1 MKKVILFSVIAF
13 FCITSSSEAQSG
25 REHDQYARHGKHHK
39 RDHGRLTK
47 PEMDAIKS
55 ERRNIKLHK
64 KIAAGDGR
72 ITRKEAHRIRKME
85 HRAAQRERSYLRNQ
99 HRRCS

>member
-1 MKKVILFSVIAF
+1 MAI
-13 FCITSSSEAQSG
+13 FCITSSTEAQSR
-25 REHDQYARHGKHHK
+25 REHEQYARHGKLHK
-39 RDHGRLTK
+39 RDHGRLTR
-47 PEMDAIKS
+47 PEMHAIKS
-55 ERRNIKLHK
+55 EHRNIKLHK

-85 HRAAQRERSYLRNQ
+85 KRAAQRERSYLRNQ